1 MLSPRFFKKCYLEL
15 VTLIDNC
22 KKKDNKAYEIL
33 YKKYYRVLYSIA
45 LRYARTSFEA
55 EDILQDSF
63 VKIFKSISSYQ
74 MEGSFEGWLKRIV
87 QNTAIN
93 SYKSNLK
100 FNNNINVADEGQEVM
115 DDNFTAI
122 FETFETKDVLTLLN
136 NLPDGYRII
145 INFYCI
151 EGYTHKEIAEM
162 LNISIGTSKS
172 QLFKAKEYLKKVIE
186 KQLLI
191 QQSK

>member
-1 MLSPRFFKKCYLEL
+1 LEL
-15 VTLIDNC
+15 LTLIDNC

-63 VKIFKSISSYQ
+63 LKIFKSISSYQ
-74 MEGSFEGWLKRIV
+74 IEGSFEGWLKRIV

-100 FNNNINVADEGQEVM
+100 FNNNIHITDEGHDVM

-122 FETFETKDVLTLLN
+122 FETFETKDVLKLLN
-136 NLPDGYRII
+136 NLPDGYRMI

-151 EGYTHKEIAEM
+151 DGYTHKEIAEM
-162 LNISIGTSKS
+162 LNISTGTSKS

-186 KQLLI
+186 KQLLVK
-191 QQSK
+191 QSK